1 MSIAFPDNDKLGF
14 FSQRLL
20 FSMSALNLTP
30 KELAPRIGCSY
41 EFVRRMLHCESLP
54 SPQLLRRINSV
65 FQWNTRKIEEL
76 IRLDE
81 CRKKFGAAFWSVIGK
96 DPRMEPVYILF
107 PYLTA
112 GERQMMVSFLRFIVE
127 ANTKKSGGEMTDGRQ
142 PVRKQP
148 VAEL

>member
-1 MSIAFPDNDKLGF
+1 MTMSITFLDSGNLGF

-20 FSMSALNLTP
+20 FSMSALKLTP

-41 EFVRRMLHCESLP
+41 EFVRRMLRSESLP
-54 SPQLLRRINSV
+54 SPLLLRRMSSV
-65 FQWNTRKIEEL
+65 FRWNVRKIEEL

-81 CRKKFGAAFWSVIGK
+81 CRKKFGPTFWSVMGK

-112 GERQMMVSFLRFIVE
+112 GERQMMVNFLRCIAE
-127 ANTKKSGGEMTDGRQ
+127 ATTKDSGGTRL
-142 PVRKQP
+142 
-148 VAEL
+148 AEATCC